1 MSLCNKF
8 HIEKTDIFHI
18 PSGRFAVMVACLF
31 SLVLFVEGKKKGT
44 KSIAHHPVIL
54 RVKLQPPAE
63 SDIPQVFQNFRKENK
78 SEALCVLPGDLLDPG
93 F

>member
-1 MSLCNKF
+1 
-8 HIEKTDIFHI
+8 
-18 PSGRFAVMVACLF
+18 MVACLF
-31 SLVLFVEGKKKGT
+31 SLVLFVKEKKKGT

-78 SEALCVLPGDLLDPG
+78 SEALCVLDQWPLNSMLQGELQRSQISATFCTQKSLKST
-93 F
+93 